1 MSILVISGTPRKNGR
16 TRIAASYIRDRF
28 HTDFIDLSESE
39 LPLYNG
45 EEEQNE
51 LSSVQK
57 LRRQVKKSAAV
68 VLLSPEYHSGMSG
81 ALKNTIDFLSS
92 DHWAYK
98 PVAVIAAAGGGKGG
112 MNALANMR
120 TVMRGVYA
128 NVIPKQLVLDPI
140 HIDMERRT
148 VSEDMAVSLKD
159 MIEELNMFT
168 NTRNPG
174 V

>member
-1 MSILVISGTPRKNGR
+1 
-16 TRIAASYIRDRF
+16 
-28 HTDFIDLSESE
+28 
-39 LPLYNG
+39 
-45 EEEQNE
+45 
-51 LSSVQK
+51 
-57 LRRQVKKSAAV
+57 
-68 VLLSPEYHSGMSG
+68 
-81 ALKNTIDFLSS
+81 
-92 DHWAYK
+92 
-98 PVAVIAAAGGGKGG
+98 

-128 NVIPKQLVLDPI
+128 NVIPKQLVCDPI

>member
-1 MSILVISGTPRKNGR
+1 MMSILVISGTPRKNGR

-51 LSSVQK
+51 PPAVQE

-81 ALKNTIDFLSS
+81 ALKNAIDFSG

-98 PVAVIAAAGGGKGG
+98 PVAIIAAAGGGKGG

-148 VSEDMAVSLKD
+148 VSEDMAVSLKE

-168 NTRNPG
+168 NIRNPG